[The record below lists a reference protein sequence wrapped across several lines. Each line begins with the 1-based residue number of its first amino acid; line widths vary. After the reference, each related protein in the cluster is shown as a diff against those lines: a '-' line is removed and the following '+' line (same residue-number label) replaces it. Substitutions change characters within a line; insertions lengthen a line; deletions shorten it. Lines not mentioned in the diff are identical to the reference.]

1 MLSRLF
7 SALVAVCAF
16 LSCASADQVGLRNGD
31 RLSGRIVKS
40 DRESMTMK
48 TEFLGDVTIQWEA
61 IDEIT
66 SDQQLFVTSAAGHVL
81 VGVVSTRGDDFIVQI
96 SPSSTVPV
104 AKTMV
109 ESVRSAEEQASYE
122 AELERLRDPGLLDF
136 WSGSVDAGFSFAEG
150 NADTSTFATSLR
162 TERRTPRDRITVYAN
177 SLFAQNNTTGVS
189 ETTAN
194 AIRGGTRYD
203 IELNGRLFTFG
214 FIDLEFDEFQNLDLR
229 NVLGGGFGW
238 HIITADRITFD
249 FFSGSSFNQEF
260 FSSGLAQRSG
270 EAVFGK
276 ELTYKLSE
284 SASVSERLAFFPNLN
299 EFGEYRAQF
308 DASLSTQL
316 RDWLAWHVTLSD
328 RFFSNPI
335 PGIKKNDVLLTT
347 GVRFRFGE
355 SGQSSRLPRNGE

>member
-7 SALVAVCAF
+7 SVLLAVCAVF
-16 LSCASADQVGLRNGD
+16 SCASADQVSLRNGD

-48 TEFLGDVTIQWEA
+48 TEFLGDVTIQWAA
-61 IDEIT
+61 IEEIT
-66 SDQQLFVTSAAGHVL
+66 SDQQLFVTSAGGQVL
-81 VGVVSTRGDDFIVQI
+81 VGVVSTRGDDFMVRI
-96 SPSSTVPV
+96 SSSSTVPV
-104 AKTMV
+104 TKTLV

-136 WSGSVDAGFSFAEG
+136 WSGSIDAGFSFAKG

-162 TERRTPRDRITVYAN
+162 TERRTPRDKITVYAN
-177 SLFAQNNTTGVS
+177 SLFAQNSTTGES

-203 IELNGRLFTFG
+203 IDLNGRLFTFG

-229 NVLGGGFGW
+229 NVLGGGIGW
-238 HIITADRITFD
+238 HIKTTDRITFD

-260 FSSGLAQRSG
+260 FSAGLARRSG
-270 EAVFGK
+270 EAVLGE
-276 ELTYKLSE
+276 ELTYKFSE
-284 SASVSERLAFFPNLN
+284 SASVSERLAFFPNLS
-299 EFGEYRAQF
+299 ESGEYRAQF

-316 RDWLAWHVTLSD
+316 RDWLAWHITLSD
-328 RFFSNPI
+328 RFSSNPI

-347 GVRFRFGE
+347 GIRFRFGE
-355 SGQSSRLPRNGE
+355 GGQSPRLPRTGE